1 MMELSIEGMNG
12 KKYAVMPKKQY
23 IYLLLSCFLSTVN
36 SKNDDYCRKRAVL
49 YN

>member
-1 MMELSIEGMNG
+1 MMELSIEGMSG
-12 KKYAVMPKKQY
+12 KGYAVMPKKQY

-36 SKNDDYCRKRAVL
+36 SKNDDYCRKRTVL